1 MMRILFCR
9 LFKGKDLD
17 AVCMAINAKV
27 VQMQAGPEM
36 NALMAWTWHLS
47 LKLIYLLAQVCAC
60 VCVCVCV
67 RESETPAQL

>member
-47 LKLIYLLAQVCAC
+47 LKLIYLLALVC

-67 RESETPAQL
+67 